1 MPTNAPDRPIDAP
14 DRIPTGRLC
23 YSVAEAADQIR
34 VSPRQVYTLARD
46 AGLPTVKIGGRR
58 LVRRADLERWIA
70 AQPVDRPGA
79 DGPEA
84 LHPKDDC
91 HAET

>member
-1 MPTNAPDRPIDAP
+1 
-14 DRIPTGRLC
+14 
-23 YSVAEAADQIR
+23 
-34 VSPRQVYTLARD
+34 VSPRQIYTLAHK
-46 AGLPTVKIGGRR
+46 AGLPTIRLLGRR
-58 LVRRADLERWIA
+58 LIRRADLERWIA

-84 LHPKDDC
+84 VHTQDDC